1 MGNLTFRKFAEAAEI
16 DVKAID
22 RCPRCEEKFKPAKHW
37 TQVIAPAFGTHE
49 PLTIAVRIVF
59 KKGEV
64 QCSCGEKY
72 STYVPDQ
79 LELIANSP

>member
-22 RCPRCEEKFKPAKHW
+22 RCPRCEEKFKPTKHL
-37 TQVIAPAFGTHE
+37 QIVVAPAFSMHE
-49 PLTIAVRIVF
+49 PTTIVVGIVF
-59 KKGEV
+59 KKTEV
-64 QCSCGEKY
+64 ECSCGEKY
-72 STYVPDQ
+72 ATYMGDQ

>member
-1 MGNLTFRKFAEAAEI
+1 MGNLKFREFAEVAEI

-22 RCPRCEEKFKPAKHW
+22 TCPRCEKEFRPAKHW

-49 PLTIAVRIVF
+49 PLTIAVTIVF

-64 QCSCGEKY
+64 QCSCEEKY

-79 LELIANSP
+79 LKLTADSP